1 MNRGKGTDCKG
12 SILLPDAGSGAWPAF
27 DGCANV
33 RDAEIVSVTINY
45 RLGVLGF
52 LGLPA
57 LSAANSSNGNWAL
70 MVRLPGQGYWQGRRT
85 KQHGSGWRV
94 IADAEQA
101 CLCCLAPADRTL
113 LHVCVYCTGPALG
126 PAVGPE

>member
-1 MNRGKGTDCKG
+1 MSGTNGAAAILLKHLSFVNRGKGTDCKG
-12 SILLPDAGSGAWPAF
+12 SIFLPDAGSGAWPAF

-57 LSAANSSNGNWAL
+57 LSAANSSNGNWGL
-70 MVRLPGQGYWQGRRT
+70 MVSLPGQGLLAGQEDKTTWQWLAGYCRCRASLPLL
-85 KQHGSGWRV
+85 SGT
-94 IADAEQA
+94 
-101 CLCCLAPADRTL
+101 C
-113 LHVCVYCTGPALG
+113 
-126 PAVGPE
+126 